1 MQKSLD
7 EKLTDELFIALCLK
21 EQSKEQPA
29 LGYFARDSDKVTVR
43 PLGPLPWSLTGI
55 YFIPPLLTP
64 VKPASISPSESR
76 GTERAISDPGAHW
89 TVNSLTSL

>member
-1 MQKSLD
+1 MQKSID

-21 EQSKEQPA
+21 EQSKEQSA
-29 LGYFARDSDKVTVR
+29 LGYFARDSA
-43 PLGPLPWSLTGI
+43 LGPLPWSLTGM
-55 YFIPPLLTP
+55 YSIPPLLTP
-64 VKPASISPSESR
+64 VKPASISPSKSR